1 MPSPLARAS
10 RYGGDATLI
19 VAAAIAAATS
29 YTTIYTDFNI
39 VVVVAG
45 CSVLCVLT
53 VLRLTPQVPSKASFC
68 VALLIGL
75 IPQWWRPPIGNV
87 DRGPLFPL
95 ATGLGMLA
103 SILLIVGALVVA
115 HRRWLLGALA
125 FLSAS
130 AAATLVVQASARP
143 AIDVWIILQQS
154 TRGLLEGRNP
164 YEMFFSGIPAGQTDD
179 CFNYLPFTLV
189 ASLPGRVALGDV
201 RYGELL
207 VLLAGSAMLIWV
219 VHRAGR
225 AQAGTRSA
233 GRAERASFALLLLV
247 MAVSLPGTL
256 RITQQAWNE
265 SIILGCLLAAIA
277 LLLLDRAWLAV
288 VPLALALATK
298 QHVVLI
304 LPLWALWPSFGW
316 RRALAA
322 GALAAGICLPW
333 LLANPSRF
341 YGCTVQ
347 FFLDLPA
354 RPDSISVWKFLPDA
368 ARIPAVVALTAGTY
382 LVVHRFLDRSIASLV
397 LGSGLVFAAF
407 DLANKQSFEN
417 QWLLACQLLVAS
429 LACRAVE
436 QHTRQPLPPDELPSP
451 SGTRPIAG
459 AHDPERL
466 DPPPPDTAG
475 QADVGLVPQSGGHGH
490 GTGQSRLRSS
500 RRARPRAQV
509 CPGPVQVSASWRPIY
524 PRALAGPASTL
535 SPGSA
540 NLCNGGLLLADGQ
553 RRSRSS
559 RC

>member
-1 MPSPLARAS
+1 
-10 RYGGDATLI
+10 

-29 YTTIYTDFNI
+29 YTTIYTDFNV

-45 CSVLCVLT
+45 CILLCVLT
-53 VLRLTPQVPSKASFC
+53 VLRLTPQVPSKASLC
-68 VALLIGL
+68 LALLIGL

-87 DRGPLFPL
+87 DRGALFPV

-164 YEMFFSGIPAGQTDD
+164 YQMFFSGIPAGQTDD
-179 CFNYLPFTLV
+179 CFNYLPFTLL

-219 VHRAGR
+219 IHRAGR
-225 AQAGTRSA
+225 AQGGTRSA

-247 MAVSLPGTL
+247 MTVSLPGTL

-265 SIILGCLLAAIA
+265 SIVLGCLLAAIA
-277 LLLLDRAWLAV
+277 LLLSDRAWLAV

-368 ARIPAVVALTAGTY
+368 ARIPAVVALTAGAY
-382 LVVHRFLDRSIASLV
+382 LVVLRFLDRSIASLV
-397 LGSGLVFAAF
+397 LGSGLVFVAF

-417 QWLLACQLLVAS
+417 QWLLACQLLVAG

-436 QHTRQPLPPDELPSP
+436 QHTRQPFPPDELPSPP

-459 AHDPERL
+459 AHDPEGL
-466 DPPPPDTAG
+466 DCPPPDSAG
-475 QADVGLVPQSGGHGH
+475 QADVGVGCVN
-490 GTGQSRLRSS
+490 
-500 RRARPRAQV
+500 A
-509 CPGPVQVSASWRPIY
+509 
-524 PRALAGPASTL
+524 
-535 SPGSA
+535 
-540 NLCNGGLLLADGQ
+540 
-553 RRSRSS
+553 
-559 RC
+559 